1 MVGHPFRISSGPVNC
16 DVEVTHAVFGDFPIH
31 MHTSRDGNKVWID
44 IVLYNGKQTQIDFT
58 KIPEAAIIFT
68 LSLYERYE
76 KLPSAN
82 HSSLTTNRTAPGLIT
97 ANWRRP
103 GKPQMSLT
111 VPTKPMP
118 SGKQKAHAFAKLGS
132 SNPWKYTEK

>member
-1 MVGHPFRISSGPVNC
+1 
-16 DVEVTHAVFGDFPIH
+16 

-44 IVLYNGKQTQIDFT
+44 IVLYNGKQTQIDFS

-76 KLPSAN
+76 KLPSDN
-82 HSSLTTNRTAPGLIT
+82 QYSLTTDRSTPGRIS
-97 ANWRRP
+97 ADFHRP

-111 VPTKPMP
+111 VPTKPIP
-118 SGKQKAHAFAKLGS
+118 SGKQKAHAFAKIGS
-132 SNPWKYTEK
+132 KVKPLN